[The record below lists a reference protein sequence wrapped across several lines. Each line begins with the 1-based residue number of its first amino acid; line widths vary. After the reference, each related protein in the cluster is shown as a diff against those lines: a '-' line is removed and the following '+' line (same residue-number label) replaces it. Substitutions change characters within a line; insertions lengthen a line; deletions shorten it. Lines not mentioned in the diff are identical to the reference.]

1 MLKPFQRFYFFHT
14 LCPFCHQILSAILLN
29 HSECDHFAAPPPTTL
44 ARMTKIDSLD
54 CWRSL
59 LLHLSAVMLA
69 PLQTVFNTAIKVI
82 FLKKCS
88 LLKNVPMASYL
99 SQVKAKVLT
108 MAWRSYIIYLIFY
121 PLMDLTYYLL
131 PCSLHSSH
139 NDFHALPG
147 TQDTSVSGPFT

>member
-1 MLKPFQRFYFFHT
+1 MLLFLSYSMS
-14 LCPFCHQILSAILLN
+14 ILSSNSVSYTSKPLGMWPLCRSPSYHAGPNDQNRFTRLLKK
-29 HSECDHFAAPPPTTL
+29 PPPPSL
-44 ARMTKIDSLD
+44 CCHACSSSDSFQYSNQSD
-54 CWRSL
+54 
-59 LLHLSAVMLA
+59 
-69 PLQTVFNTAIKVI
+69 F
-82 FLKKCS
+82 FLKCS